1 MEDIHEIKPLMS
13 LDFPWLAFLATA
25 AIILGLC
32 LLLGWIVWRLL
43 KRKPPAETEEPVAL
57 KIEPQTLREEALAAL
72 ERLAQSQALKQER
85 GQEVYLELEA
95 IFKRFLEGMHQKPVT
110 GFTDQELEDFL
121 KLQPQVHW
129 QDSGL
134 EPLLQRSLFARFAKG
149 SPSQT
154 QMQEDLRLL
163 KQFVQKHTAD

>member
-25 AIILGLC
+25 GIILGLC
-32 LLLGWIVWRLL
+32 LLLGWFVWRLL
-43 KRKPPAETEEPVAL
+43 KRKPPAEPEEPPPL
-57 KIEPQTLREEALAAL
+57 KVDPQTLREEALAAL
-72 ERLAQSQALKQER
+72 DRLAQSQAMKQER
-85 GQEVYLELEA
+85 GQDVYLELEA
-95 IFKRFLEGMHQKPVT
+95 IFKRFLEGMHHKPVT

-121 KLQPQVHW
+121 KAQPQVHW

-134 EPLLQRSLFARFAKG
+134 EPLLQRSLYARFAKG